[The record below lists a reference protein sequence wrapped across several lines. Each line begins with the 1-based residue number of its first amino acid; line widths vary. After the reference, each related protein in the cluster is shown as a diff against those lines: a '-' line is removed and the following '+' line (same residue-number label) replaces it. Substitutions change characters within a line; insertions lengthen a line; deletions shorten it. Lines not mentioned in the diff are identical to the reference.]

1 MAKAE
6 KIAQA
11 APKPPR
17 RAVAAAVAPAGQVK
31 LSPDDRLPDPIK
43 RKPAVR
49 VQARVLAAALK
60 DVAAV
65 VEARDAIPILS
76 HVLFEALANDS
87 GGGIVLTA
95 SDLDIWAVRELDS
108 SDRDGPGS
116 QDWLASVRPFA
127 LALPAKALLALVGE
141 FDPEAMVTLTG
152 PHENQTCA
160 TIAAGRSMFRLKVL
174 PADDFPLPP
183 RLEIA
188 SGFEMACSQL
198 GDAFAAV
205 EHAIS
210 TEETRYYLNGVYLHP
225 AKNDVG
231 GLDLRMAA
239 TDGSRLARVTS
250 NAPDGAAS
258 FPAAIVARR
267 TVALLDRLCAA
278 AAKAAGEGAPPS
290 VSIEANASGGLIRWC
305 LPAGDGGS
313 IEVIAKTIDGSF
325 PDYERVVPADPPLR
339 AMVNRAELAG
349 AVKRVAV
356 LVDSKTRAV
365 SACFTPDLLTL
376 TVTTPELGEAREE
389 LPCSYD
395 GPEVTLGLNSKY
407 WREALLALAS
417 DEIALG
423 FSADPQGPVLLRG
436 IGTAQEESDRIV
448 QVLMPMRS

>member
-1 MAKAE
+1 MAKGKLAASE
-6 KIAQA
+6 VETGTPEMTTAQGKIADQ
-11 APKPPR
+11 
-17 RAVAAAVAPAGQVK
+17 
-31 LSPDDRLPDPIK
+31 

-141 FDPEAMVTLTG
+141 FDPEAMVTLTAPDG
-152 PHENQTCA
+152 EERRA
-160 TIAAGRSMFRLKVL
+160 TVSAGRSRFRLNVL

-183 RLEIA
+183 QIERGA
-188 SGFEMACSQL
+188 GFDLPCSQL
-198 GDAFAAV
+198 ADAFAAV

-210 TEETRYYLNGVYLHP
+210 SEETRFYLNGIYLHP
-225 AKNDVG
+225 E

-239 TDGSRLARVTS
+239 TDGHRLARLTLD
-250 NAPDGAAS
+250 APDAGAS
-258 FPAAIVARR
+258 FPAVIVGSR
-267 TVALLDRLCAA
+267 TVALLDKLCASA
-278 AAKAAGEGAPPS
+278 LKAAGEGAPPS

-339 AMVNRAELAG
+339 ALVNRAELAG

-448 QVLMPMRS
+448 QVLMPMRL